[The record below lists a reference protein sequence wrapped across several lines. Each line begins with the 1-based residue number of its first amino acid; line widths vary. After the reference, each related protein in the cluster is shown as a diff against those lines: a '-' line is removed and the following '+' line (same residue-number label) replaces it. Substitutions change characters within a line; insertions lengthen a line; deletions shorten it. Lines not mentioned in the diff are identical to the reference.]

1 MKHLESINLEVYVTR
16 EKICSISGAEIDFL
30 KDKVSQT
37 ERKRIRLC
45 THKYLEDKLHE
56 MFIVLSKETYIRPH
70 KHVNRIE
77 SLHVIE
83 GRARAVFFDEMGSI
97 IQVIPLGDLSSEL
110 QFYCRIDEAVYHTI
124 LVDSEYFVFHESVE
138 GPFCKSNTVFSSWAP
153 DESDC
158 ILHQEYICNL
168 NKAVHSF
175 R

>member
-16 EKICSISGAEIDFL
+16 EKICSVSGAEIDFL

-37 ERKRIRLC
+37 EKKRIRLC
-45 THKYLEDKLHE
+45 THKHLEDKLHE

-83 GRARAVFFDEMGSI
+83 VRARAVFFDERGSI
-97 IQVIPLGDLSSEL
+97 IQVLPLGDLSSKL
-110 QFYCRIDEAVYHTI
+110 QFYCRIDEAIYHTI

-158 ILHQEYICNL
+158 MLHQEYICNL